1 MTHLAKLS
9 PEYCSGDDDDVLASR
24 HTCRFTLEKDRH
36 LHKITDQSKAVC
48 HVRPPGYRPVAA
60 GDPPVGELVL
70 HEEDV
75 GLQDV
80 DVVEVVADGARQ
92 RRLPDLLQLRERQR
106 AAGVRVLA
114 VLVPKPVKRGRR
126 GCNKVLPQFILN
138 RLSLHCL
145 RSSNS
150 SMGLL
155 HKTKETR

>member
-1 MTHLAKLS
+1 M
-9 PEYCSGDDDDVLASR
+9 
-24 HTCRFTLEKDRH
+24 
-36 LHKITDQSKAVC
+36 C

-80 DVVEVVADGARQ
+80 DVVEVVADRARQ

-114 VLVPKPVKRGRR
+114 VLVPKPVQNDSR
-126 GCNKVLPQFILN
+126 GCNKGFLQFTLNKMSLHRCGQVTPSFLASTITLPQDPFIKPKKHVEP
-138 RLSLHCL
+138 LSIVA
-145 RSSNS
+145 
-150 SMGLL
+150 
-155 HKTKETR
+155 